1 MVSKVSV
8 KFLFLKIKLYQT
20 KCEIRQKAQHSCYF
34 QLLNYLRLLTFR
46 NNQNI
51 FISIKTSLFIFM
63 GPGALKI
70 NFVIGP
76 QKNVVFFNL
85 CHLLLTLFDLEV
97 TWSIFFCT
105 GQVFICLQISILILG
120 SKNQVEERRVL
131 LSIKRTQS
139 HDSLTLA
146 PKSPTHLHLGTSK
159 AYWEKDGK
167 RKSN

>member
-1 MVSKVSV
+1 M
-8 KFLFLKIKLYQT
+8 
-20 KCEIRQKAQHSCYF
+20 
-34 QLLNYLRLLTFR
+34 
-46 NNQNI
+46 
-51 FISIKTSLFIFM
+51 SIKTSLFIFM

-105 GQVFICLQISILILG
+105 GQVLICLQISILILG

-159 AYWEKDGK
+159 VYWEKRWQEKIELIWMFPKFFESCPRCEDIPHSLVNFSVCIGCIVK
-167 RKSN
+167 EAP

>member
-1 MVSKVSV
+1 MNVSV
-8 KFLFLKIKLYQT
+8 KFRFFQRKLYQT

-34 QLLNYLRLLTFR
+34 QLLNYLWLLTFR

-51 FISIKTSLFIFM
+51 LISIKTSLFIFM

-70 NFVIGP
+70 NFVIGS

-85 CHLLLTLFDLEV
+85 CHLLLTLVDLEV
-97 TWSIFFCT
+97 TWSIFLST
-105 GQVFICLQISILILG
+105 GQVFVCLQISILILG

-146 PKSPTHLHLGTSK
+146 PKSPTHLHLRTSK
-159 AYWEKDGK
+159 VSGKKWQEKIE
-167 RKSN
+167 